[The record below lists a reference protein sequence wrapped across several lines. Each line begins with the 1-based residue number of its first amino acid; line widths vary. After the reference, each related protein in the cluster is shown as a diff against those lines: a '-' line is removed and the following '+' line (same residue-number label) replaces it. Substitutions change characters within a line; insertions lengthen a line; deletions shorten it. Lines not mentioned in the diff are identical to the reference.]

1 VHESAS
7 ARRVFNRS
15 VYGCVFSVAA
25 LFDFIRSGE
34 PKVLD
39 EISATIDWQSL
50 DSAHHLHPFTDHKS
64 LHEGKTRVI
73 TGAEGVFLTDSD
85 GNKILDGMAGLWCV
99 DVGYSRRELVEAATA
114 QMTKLPYYNTFFKTT
129 TQPAA
134 ALAQRLAK
142 LAPGFNHAFFA
153 CSGSEAVD
161 TALRIARVYWQ
172 TLGKP
177 GKKIVIGREYG
188 YHGSTTLGASAG
200 GMVDMHRQAGDM
212 PNFLHVLPPYWYGY
226 GSQMS
231 PAEFGI
237 YAAKQLED
245 KIKAV
250 GADNIAAF
258 IAEPIQGAGGVI
270 IPPETYWPEINRIC
284 QENDILLI
292 ADEVICGFGRTGK
305 MFGSHRFGIK
315 PDMMTCAKGI
325 TSGYIPLSAVLL
337 NDRVADVFINEFG
350 EFYHGFTYSGHP
362 VACAVAL
369 ANLDIIENEN
379 LVQRSHDLGI
389 LLRGKLQDAI
399 GGHPMVGEIRGLG
412 LIGAIELVADKRTR
426 RFFDKRGRIG
436 TICRDYCFEGNVI
449 LRAVRD
455 TMVFSPPLVISEPEI
470 GLLVQRVTRAIEQTY
485 ARVKHE
491 VTV

>member
-1 VHESAS
+1 M
-7 ARRVFNRS
+7 
-15 VYGCVFSVAA
+15 
-25 LFDFIRSGE
+25 
-34 PKVLD
+34 LD
-39 EISATIDWQSL
+39 EISGTIDWQGL

-64 LHEGKTRVI
+64 LHEGKLRVI
-73 TGAEGVFLTDSD
+73 TGGDGVFLIDAE
-85 GNKILDGMAGLWCV
+85 GNRILDGMAGLWCV
-99 DVGYSRRELVEAATA
+99 DVGYSRRELVEAAAT
-114 QMTKLPYYNTFFKTT
+114 QMAKLPYYNTFFKTT
-129 TQPAA
+129 TQPAT
-134 ALAQRLAK
+134 ALAQRLTS

-161 TALRIARVYWQ
+161 TALRLARVYWQ

-245 KIKAV
+245 KIKSV

-258 IAEPIQGAGGVI
+258 IGEPIQGAGGVI

-284 QENDILLI
+284 RENNILLI
-292 ADEVICGFGRTGK
+292 ADEVICGFGRTGN
-305 MFGSHRFGIK
+305 MFGSQTFGIQ
-315 PDMMTCAKGI
+315 PDMMTLAKGI
-325 TSGYIPLSAVLL
+325 TSGYIPLSAVLM
-337 NDRVADVFINEFG
+337 NDRLADVLINDVG
-350 EFYHGFTYSGHP
+350 EFNHGFTYSGHP

-369 ANLDIIENEN
+369 ANLDIIEKEN
-379 LVQRSHDLGI
+379 LVQRAADLGI
-389 LLRGKLQDAI
+389 LLRRQLHDAL
-399 GGHPMVGEIRGLG
+399 GDHPMVGEIRGVG

-426 RFFDKRGRIG
+426 RFFEKRGRVG
-436 TICRDYCFEGNVI
+436 TICRDYCFENNI
-449 LRAVRD
+449 IMRATRD
-455 TMVFSPPLVISEPEI
+455 TMLFSPPLVISESEI
-470 GLLVQRVTRAIEQTY
+470 TQLVERFTRAVEQTY

>member
-1 VHESAS
+1 M
-7 ARRVFNRS
+7 
-15 VYGCVFSVAA
+15 
-25 LFDFIRSGE
+25 
-34 PKVLD
+34 LD
-39 EISATIDWQSL
+39 EISGTIDWQGL

-64 LHEGKTRVI
+64 LHEGKLRVI
-73 TGAEGVFLTDSD
+73 TGGDGVFLIDAE
-85 GNKILDGMAGLWCV
+85 GNRILDGMAGLWCV
-99 DVGYSRRELVEAATA
+99 DVGYSRRELVEAAAT
-114 QMTKLPYYNTFFKTT
+114 QMAKLPYYNTFFKTT
-129 TQPAA
+129 TQPAT
-134 ALAQRLAK
+134 ALAQRLTS
-142 LAPGFNHAFFA
+142 LASGFNHAFFA

-161 TALRIARVYWQ
+161 TALRLARVYWQ

-245 KIKAV
+245 KIKSV

-258 IAEPIQGAGGVI
+258 IGEPIQGAGGVI

-284 QENDILLI
+284 RENNILLI
-292 ADEVICGFGRTGK
+292 ADEVICGFGRTGN
-305 MFGSHRFGIK
+305 MFGSQTFGIQ
-315 PDMMTCAKGI
+315 PDMMTLAKGI
-325 TSGYIPLSAVLL
+325 TSGYIPLSAVLM
-337 NDRVADVFINEFG
+337 NDRVADVLINDVG
-350 EFYHGFTYSGHP
+350 EFNHGFTYSGHP

-369 ANLDIIENEN
+369 ANLDIIEKEN
-379 LVQRSHDLGI
+379 LAQRAADLGI
-389 LLRGKLQDAI
+389 LLRRQLHAAL
-399 GGHPMVGEIRGLG
+399 GGHPMVGEIRGVG

-426 RFFDKRGRIG
+426 RFFEKRGRVG
-436 TICRDYCFEGNVI
+436 TICRDYCFENNVI
-449 LRAVRD
+449 MRATRD
-455 TMVFSPPLVISEPEI
+455 TMLFSPPLVISESEI
-470 GLLVQRVTRAIEQTY
+470 TQLVERFTRAVEQTY